1 MKMNSP
7 DGNTDMD
14 KICSGC
20 FTHERYIKER
30 FGTSIVFYGECTGYI
45 KKDIDCPCQL
55 CLVKIMCNSA
65 CGELRK
71 TRWYIE
77 NRKEAQDNVK
87 NKMKRI
93 GA

>member
-1 MKMNSP
+1 MKTNSP
-7 DGNTDMD
+7 DSDMD

-20 FTHERYIKER
+20 FTHERYIKEK
-30 FGTSIVFYGECTGYI
+30 FGTSTMFYSECRGYI

-55 CLVKIMCNSA
+55 CLVKIMCDSV
-65 CGELRK
+65 CGELKK